1 MESHVQRADNAH
13 LANELKM
20 RERAAR
26 AWRQTLREYV
36 CLRVWFRS
44 GVARLEQQYVWLKFS
59 MRNGREL
66 SVRN

>member
-44 GVARLEQQYVWLKFS
+44 GVARLEQQYVC
-59 MRNGREL
+59 G
-66 SVRN
+66 